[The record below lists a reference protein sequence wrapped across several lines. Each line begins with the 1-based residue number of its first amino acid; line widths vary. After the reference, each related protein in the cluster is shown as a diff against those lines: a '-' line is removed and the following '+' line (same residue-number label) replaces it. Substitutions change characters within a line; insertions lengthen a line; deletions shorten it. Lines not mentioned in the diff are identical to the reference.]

1 MPLLPLTITL
11 GRPTRGELL
20 SLAGAAL
27 LVGSAVGWATTTA
40 HPIRSGHTAD
50 PPQGVAPLNV
60 TSWPAGAPFSVD
72 GQARGTTPATAD
84 VTPGQ
89 HNVEITVQDAVDETR
104 IIDVDVSGASLQVS
118 LWRAHPNVTYLK
130 PPLPGATLV
139 DATFLADGR
148 LALQVALPEGAR
160 QAWSLEPDTHFA
172 TQRLGDATATGLLA
186 VRLDGQAIAVLQPR
200 AQQAPTNVSSV
211 FSDHVR
217 AGEVWLVPVAAGAMP
232 QYIWTAGG
240 PAEDLVG
247 PGLGARWTA
256 PDRGR
261 PPTRECG
268 CRAHPHPLAR

>member
-89 HNVEITVQDAVDETR
+89 HNVEITVQDA
-104 IIDVDVSGASLQVS
+104 
-118 LWRAHPNVTYLK
+118 
-130 PPLPGATLV
+130 
-139 DATFLADGR
+139 
-148 LALQVALPEGAR
+148 
-160 QAWSLEPDTHFA
+160 
-172 TQRLGDATATGLLA
+172 
-186 VRLDGQAIAVLQPR
+186 
-200 AQQAPTNVSSV
+200 
-211 FSDHVR
+211 
-217 AGEVWLVPVAAGAMP
+217 
-232 QYIWTAGG
+232 
-240 PAEDLVG
+240 
-247 PGLGARWTA
+247 
-256 PDRGR
+256 
-261 PPTRECG
+261 
-268 CRAHPHPLAR
+268 